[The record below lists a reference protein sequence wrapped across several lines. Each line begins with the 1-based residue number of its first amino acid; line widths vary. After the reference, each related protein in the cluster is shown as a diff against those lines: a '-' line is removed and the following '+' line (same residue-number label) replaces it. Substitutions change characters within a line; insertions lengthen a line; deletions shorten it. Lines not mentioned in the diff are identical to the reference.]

1 MYDKRNFTYI
11 LTILEAIEKI
21 YIYTKDIKSADEL
34 YTHNEQMNF
43 NACQILLLVIGEE
56 TKKIAENLKEEHTNI
71 PWNLISG

>member
-43 NACQILLLVIGEE
+43 NAC
-56 TKKIAENLKEEHTNI
+56 
-71 PWNLISG
+71 